1 MTRRRTAPSALAL
14 VLMLAV
20 MTAAPLSA
28 QAASADSA
36 FPAKHAVGALP
47 RYGKWAL
54 LLGAAGL
61 NALAAT
67 AHHDANGT
75 FSQLQDICFTTP
87 ERCALGP
94 GGTYVDP
101 ESETLFQQT
110 VSKDRTARTWLI
122 LGETALAGSA
132 AIFIYELTRPK
143 GLPPNKPFIPEVQQ
157 ENGVTRLGVKL
168 EF

>member
-1 MTRRRTAPSALAL
+1 MMRRQTAPLTF

-20 MTAAPLSA
+20 ITTAAPLSA

-36 FPAKHAVGALP
+36 FPARHAVGALP

-75 FSQLQDICFTTP
+75 FGRLQDICFTTP

-101 ESETLFQQT
+101 ESEMLFQQT

-143 GLPPNKPFIPEVQQ
+143 GLPPNKPFVPEIKQ

>member
-1 MTRRRTAPSALAL
+1 MMRHRAAPSAVVIALAIT
-14 VLMLAV
+14 AR
-20 MTAAPLSA
+20 AAPLGA
-28 QAASADSA
+28 QAVSADSA
-36 FPAKHAVGALP
+36 LRAKHAVGALP

-101 ESETLFQQT
+101 ESETLYQQT

-143 GLPPNKPFIPEVQQ
+143 GLPANKPFVPDVKH
-157 ENGVTRLGVKL
+157 ENGVTKLGVKL